1 MIFPGKRRRQRKFD
15 EVWKIL
21 HRMKLSC
28 PFDAVA
34 AAAAAAAIAYDASD
48 AVAAVAV
55 AAVVAVAAAAAAA
68 HNHKKGTKF
77 LK

>member
-1 MIFPGKRRRQRKFD
+1 MIFPGKQRRQRKFD

-48 AVAAVAV
+48 AVAAV
-55 AAVVAVAAAAAAA
+55 VAVAAAAAAA